1 MQETALTERWR
12 LPKAEQALLLSMRH
26 DLHAHPE
33 LSWQEERTARVV
45 AEALQALGLEVRT
58 GVARTGVVADIGVS
72 GPMVALRADMDALP
86 IQEETGLEFASK
98 HSGVMHACGHD
109 AHTSVLVAV
118 ARRLVAEPPKHGRVR
133 LIFQPAE
140 EGAGGAI
147 EMIKEGVL
155 SDPQPF
161 AIYGLHVWSLL
172 PTGCLSV
179 TTGPAMG
186 SVDHL
191 EIVIHGRGGHAAA
204 PHDTADPLVA
214 GAYMVTQ
221 LQTLVSRRIDP
232 MSPVVVT
239 IGQFQAGDAFNV
251 IPSTAR
257 LVGTIRTL
265 EPETWA
271 VIPRLLEEVVTHSAA
286 AHGCHAE
293 IRLSRLQ
300 QPLVNH
306 EAESALVR
314 DIALRWV
321 DRGALRTR
329 PMLAGEDFASFLEV
343 VPGCFFFVGAGGASV
358 EGAAP
363 HHNSRFLLDE
373 AAFDLGVRLL
383 EEVAREA
390 LERESERCATE
401 EASVRESER
410 RATKEASVRESERH
424 AREGGAS

>member
-1 MQETALTERWR
+1 MRSRWS
-12 LPKAEQALLLSMRH
+12 LPEAEQALLLSMRR

-45 AEALQALGLEVRT
+45 AEALRGLGLEVRT
-58 GVARTGVVADIGVS
+58 GVARTGVIADVGTS

-86 IQEETGLEFASK
+86 IQEDTGLAFASK
-98 HSGVMHACGHD
+98 HQGVMHACGHD

-118 ARRLVAEPPKHGRVR
+118 ARRLVADPPKQGRVR

-140 EGAGGAI
+140 EGAGGAV

-155 SDPQPF
+155 TEPRPF

-172 PTGCLSV
+172 PTGILSV

-214 GAYMVTQ
+214 GAYLVTQ

-251 IPSTAR
+251 IPSSAR

-271 VIPRLLEEVVTHSAA
+271 AIPQLLEEVVTHSVA
-286 AHGCHAE
+286 AHGCRAE

-314 DIALRWV
+314 EVALRWV
-321 DRGALRTR
+321 ERDALRAR
-329 PMLAGEDFASFLEV
+329 PMLAGEDFASFLEEI
-343 VPGCFFFVGAGGASV
+343 PGCFFFVGAGGASV

-373 AAFDLGVRLL
+373 TAFDLGVRLL
-383 EEVAREA
+383 EDIAREA
-390 LERESERCATE
+390 L
-401 EASVRESER
+401 VRE
-410 RATKEASVRESERH
+410 VERH
-424 AREGGAS
+424 TQQGGAS